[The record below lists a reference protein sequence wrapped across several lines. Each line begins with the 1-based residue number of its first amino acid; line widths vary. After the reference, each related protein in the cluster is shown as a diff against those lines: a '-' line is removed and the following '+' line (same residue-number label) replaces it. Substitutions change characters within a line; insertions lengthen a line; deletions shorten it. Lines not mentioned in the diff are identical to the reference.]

1 MSYLCEIPLQLINL
15 YAAGAN
21 RWRGCD
27 WKTEFGP
34 ARLNLANLRSV
45 QLHLLVSATAG
56 QESQN
61 WAEAESWLQQ
71 VEKDAY
77 LAEDAAYRATRQ
89 YIAGDLPGAVA
100 SINEACDLES
110 QYHHELVWAPLRDFL
125 QSEAVKERDS

>member
-15 YAAGAN
+15 YAAAAN

-89 YIAGDLPGAVA
+89 YVAGDLRGAVA
-100 SINEACDLES
+100 SINEACKLEA
-110 QYHHELVWAPLRDFL
+110 QYHAELVWAPLRDFL
-125 QSEAVKERDS
+125 RSEVAKIGGM